1 MEYISQSLYKRVLDT
16 LTFIYN
22 QSKYGSLD
30 TFRIKDVLDS
40 FSEGQIQSKRWAV
53 ENLIQL
59 VAPHHDRCMVI
70 GGWYGLFSYL
80 LAEEGFEPKITNIDL
95 DPSCELIGYKIND
108 NPNIGF
114 ETANGFE
121 FIDNDAHNNKSKIVV
136 CTACEHIDQEEI
148 DKFLQNKDRNMLVC
162 FQSNNYY
169 EVDSHINCKDS
180 LDDFVNSLSLQIVL
194 YSGQM
199 RWKDEYDRFM
209 VIGR

>member
-16 LTFIYN
+16 LTYIYN

-59 VAPHHDRCMVI
+59 VAPHHDRCIVI

-95 DPSCELIGYKIND
+95 DPSCELIGYQIND